1 MGFPPMRLEITTWI
15 SGVEF
20 EECYESR
27 IVAVFDGVEVNF
39 IDLDN
44 LKKNKKASGRAKD
57 IADIEKLE

>member
-1 MGFPPMRLEITTWI
+1 MGFPPMRLEITTSI

-20 EECYESR
+20 DECYKSR
-27 IVAVFDGVEVNF
+27 IQDELDGVEINI

-57 IADIEKLE
+57 IADIEKLP